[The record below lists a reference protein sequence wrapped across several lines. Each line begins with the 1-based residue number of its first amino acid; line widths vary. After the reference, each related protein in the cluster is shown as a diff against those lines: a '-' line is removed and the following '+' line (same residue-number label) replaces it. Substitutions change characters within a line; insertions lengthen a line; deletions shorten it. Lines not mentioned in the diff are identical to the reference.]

1 MVIDIGGTFQYVTT
15 DVGGYGEGLL
25 TKPKSGDQMSKA
37 NLLLNSDYPPRQ

>member
-25 TKPKSGDQMSKA
+25 TKPLVWRS
-37 NLLLNSDYPPRQ
+37 NE